1 MMTLVV
7 GGSASG
13 KSEYAEGLILSAKG
27 WPRTY
32 IATMQPFDEECLRR
46 IEKHRLMRASKSF
59 GTVECYTNLASVAVP
74 EGSAVLL
81 ECVSNLCANEMYSPQ
96 GSGESAGSAILEGV
110 ERLRRQCRDLVIVSN
125 EVFSGGSRYQG
136 DTLRY
141 LELLGRVN
149 CALAAMADNVCEVV
163 CGVPVYYKGGEPSDA
178 AV

>member
-13 KSEYAEGLILSAKG
+13 KSEYAEGLILSAAG
-27 WPRTY
+27 WPRVY
-32 IATMQPFDEECLRR
+32 IATMQPFDEECFRR
-46 IEKHRLMRASKSF
+46 IEKHRLMRAGKSF
-59 GTVECYTNLASVAVP
+59 ETVECYTGLASVTMP
-74 EGSAVLL
+74 ENSAVLL
-81 ECVSNLCANEMYSPQ
+81 ECMSNLCANEMYSPQ
-96 GSGESAGSAILEGV
+96 GSGENAQKAVLEGV

-163 CGVPVYYKGGEPSDA
+163 YGVPVYYKGGEPN
-178 AV
+178 